1 MKKFILLVG
10 LLLCLCSCT
19 VDTNLW
25 HIEITYR
32 IDGSEPKTTA
42 FEMAFQSGYVPV
54 YVYQCHYEDNELYVH
69 GESRSMD
76 SARYRVIYKGP
87 LRIDVVDFKY
97 EPVRSYKSSIFT
109 GREVRLRD

>member
-1 MKKFILLVG
+1 M
-10 LLLCLCSCT
+10 CSCT

-32 IDGSEPKTTA
+32 IDGGEPKTTA
-42 FEMAFQSGYVPV
+42 FEMPFQSGYVPV
-54 YVYQCHYEDNELYVH
+54 YIYQCYYENNELYVH
-69 GESRSMD
+69 GKSQSMGLSRY
-76 SARYRVIYKGP
+76 RYRVIYQGP